1 MTPLETFFDHSQENK
16 SGLELKI
23 KGHLKITPEN
33 SPNFSRLAFCV
44 CWKDRERWVP
54 ERKETENKK
63 AKIIKAN
70 GTHVETI
77 GQVIDRTLVETL

>member
-1 MTPLETFFDHSQENK
+1 MKASLS
-16 SGLELKI
+16 
-23 KGHLKITPEN
+23 
-33 SPNFSRLAFCV
+33 V
-44 CWKDRERWVP
+44 CWKDLERWVP